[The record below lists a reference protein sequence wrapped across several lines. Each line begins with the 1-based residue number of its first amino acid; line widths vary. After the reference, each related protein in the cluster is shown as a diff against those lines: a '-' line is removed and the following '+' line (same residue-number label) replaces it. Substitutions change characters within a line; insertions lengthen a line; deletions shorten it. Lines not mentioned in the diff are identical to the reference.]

1 MLIIDCFDNSDLGE
15 EESLKTKLQQKENLT
30 EECLV
35 LLAFFFFNFFFLF
48 SLPPSR
54 KSIENVLFLR
64 MGNGFARK
72 ESVKS
77 L

>member
-35 LLAFFFFNFFFLF
+35 LLAFFFF
-48 SLPPSR
+48 
-54 KSIENVLFLR
+54 
-64 MGNGFARK
+64 
-72 ESVKS
+72 
-77 L
+77 

>member
-1 MLIIDCFDNSDLGE
+1 MLIIDCFDNSDLGV
-15 EESLKTKLQQKENLT
+15 EESLKTKLQQKENIT

-35 LLAFFFFNFFFLF
+35 LSAFFFFFLF

>member
-35 LLAFFFFNFFFLF
+35 LLAFFFLNFFFS
-48 SLPPSR
+48 SLPSSFQKVHWKRPVSQ
-54 KSIENVLFLR
+54 
-64 MGNGFARK
+64 NGQWLCTER
-72 ESVKS
+72 EC
-77 L
+77 